1 MTRILPENVGE
12 KRAEDTLTG
21 ALVSVITHDMVGPLA
36 FDANVLGM
44 LAAKDVVSHGDM
56 EVLRAV
62 HASLVQINEKA
73 SALLR
78 MARSMH
84 ASVDTAIPAELAG
97 GQVTE
102 LTEDRKSV
110 V

>member
-12 KRAEDTLTG
+12 KRAEDMLTG
-21 ALVSVITHDMVGPLA
+21 ALVSVIAHDMVGPLA
-36 FDANVLGM
+36 FDANILGM

-73 SALLR
+73 SALYGW
-78 MARSMH
+78 
-84 ASVDTAIPAELAG
+84 PAVCML
-97 GQVTE
+97 Q
-102 LTEDRKSV
+102 
-110 V
+110 